1 MNEQRE
7 AERRR
12 ELDKLGAWKVV
23 DVDITLS
30 HSIIPYWS
38 DTGPKKH
45 RGLGVIQPGLNSP
58 LNLCN

>member
-23 DVDITLS
+23 DVEHNPVT
-30 HSIIPYWS
+30 
-38 DTGPKKH
+38 
-45 RGLGVIQPGLNSP
+45 
-58 LNLCN
+58 